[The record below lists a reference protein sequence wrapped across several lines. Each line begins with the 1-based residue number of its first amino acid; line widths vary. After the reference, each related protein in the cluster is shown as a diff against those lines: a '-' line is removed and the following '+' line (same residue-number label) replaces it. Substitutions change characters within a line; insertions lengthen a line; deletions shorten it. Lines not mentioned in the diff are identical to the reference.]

1 MKYNFARLHL
11 KDFSYFCFCQFILIQ
26 KNQQA
31 MRSLLL
37 FFLFLGYGM
46 GFAQTN
52 DADYA
57 RENYK
62 KREVYITMRDG
73 VRLFTSIYLPKDSTR
88 KYPILLQRTP
98 YSVAPYGAEKMKAL
112 IGPSAELM
120 RDGYIVVY
128 QDVRGRWMS
137 EGDFVEMRP
146 HIDNKTAGS
155 IDESTDTYDTIEW
168 LVKNLSYNTGKVGM
182 WGISYPGFYASAGL
196 MANHPA
202 LVASSPQ
209 APMADL
215 WRDDSYHNGAF
226 MLPHNLGF
234 YPFFT
239 NRTDNKPTQ
248 AYNKPFNFGTPDGYK
263 FYLNLGPLKNSLN
276 YTESL
281 GKDPYWKANLDHPNY
296 DDFWKARNI
305 LNHHNGIK
313 HAVMVVGGW
322 YDAEDLYGT
331 FKTYQSI
338 EQKNP
343 GINNIFVVGPW
354 VHGGWSRGDG
364 DILGNVNFGQKTS
377 SYYRES
383 IEKKFFNYYLK
394 GQGDNVFAEALMY
407 ETGTNKWRNFTEW
420 PPKAAKE
427 KNLYLNA
434 NYKLS
439 FEEPQEKK
447 SSSSY
452 ISDPSKPVP
461 SSDYIT
467 SGMPREYM
475 VDDQR
480 HASRR
485 PDVLTFQTDILNDDV
500 TLAGNIWANL
510 KVSTTGT
517 DADFIVKVI
526 DVYPDDAKDNPNTA
540 KNMKMAGYQQM
551 VRSEAMRGKFRKSVE
566 TPVPFKPNKVEDV
579 SFELQDV
586 LHTFQKGHRI
596 MVQIQST
603 FFPIIDRNPQKF
615 VPNINY
621 ADYSDFQTATQTIYH
636 EKKNASFLKV
646 RVLN

>member
-1 MKYNFARLHL
+1 
-11 KDFSYFCFCQFILIQ
+11 
-26 KNQQA
+26 
-31 MRSLLL
+31 MRSILLICLLL
-37 FFLFLGYGM
+37 CTGLVS
-46 GFAQTN
+46 AQNT
-52 DADYA
+52 DTDYVKD
-57 RENYK
+57 NYK
-62 KREVYITMRDG
+62 KREIYISMRDG
-73 VRLFTSIYLPKDSTR
+73 VRLFTSIYLPKDST
-88 KYPILLQRTP
+88 KSYPIMLQRTP
-98 YSVAPYGAEKMKAL
+98 YSAAPYGEGKLKTAV
-112 IGPSAELM
+112 GPSAELM
-120 RDGYIVVY
+120 RDGYIFVY

-146 HIDNKTAGS
+146 HIDTKTDKS
-155 IDESTDTYDTIEW
+155 QIDESTDTYDTIDW

-182 WGISYPGFYASAGL
+182 WGISYPGFYTSAGL
-196 MANHPA
+196 MSTHPA

-226 MLPHNLGF
+226 MLPHNFGF

-248 AYNKPFNFGTPDGYK
+248 SFGKRFDFGTPDGYQ
-263 FYLNLGPLKNSLN
+263 FYLNLGPMKNSLK
-276 YTESL
+276 YTETL
-281 GKDPYWKANLDHPNY
+281 GNDPYWRANLDHPNY
-296 DDFWKARNI
+296 DDFWKSRNI

-343 GINNIFVVGPW
+343 GITNIFVVGPW
-354 VHGGWSRGDG
+354 VHGGWARGDG
-364 DILGNVNFGQKTS
+364 DVLGNVSFGQKTS
-377 SYYRES
+377 TYYREN
-383 IEKKFFNYYLK
+383 IERKFFNYYLK
-394 GQGDNVFAEALMY
+394 GQGDSVFAEALMY

-420 PPKAAKE
+420 PPKVAKE
-427 KNLYLNA
+427 RNLYFGA
-434 NYKLS
+434 NGKLS
-439 FEEPQEKK
+439 FSEPSEKK
-447 SSSSY
+447 SASEY
-452 ISDPSKPVP
+452 ISDPAKPVP

-480 HASRR
+480 FASRR
-485 PDVLTFQTDILNDDV
+485 PDVLTFQTDILDKDI

-510 KVSTTGT
+510 KVAITGT

-526 DVYPDDAKDNPNTA
+526 DVYPDDAKDNANTA
-540 KNMKMAGYQQM
+540 KHIKMAGYQQM
-551 VRSEAMRGKFRKSVE
+551 VRSEAMRGKFRKSFE
-566 TPVPFKPNKVEDV
+566 TPVPFKPNKVEEV

-596 MVQIQST
+596 MVQVQST

-615 VPNINY
+615 VPNINF
-621 ADYSDFQTATQTIYH
+621 ADYSDFQKATHKVFH
-636 EKKNASFLKV
+636 EKKNASYLKV
-646 RVLN
+646 RVLE

>member
-1 MKYNFARLHL
+1 MR
-11 KDFSYFCFCQFILIQ
+11 SFILLC
-26 KNQQA
+26 
-31 MRSLLL
+31 LLL
-37 FFLFLGYGM
+37 CSGSI
-46 GFAQTN
+46 FAQN
-52 DADYA
+52 ADADYV
-57 RENYK
+57 RDNYK
-62 KREVYITMRDG
+62 KREIYITMRDG
-73 VRLFTSIYLPKDSTR
+73 VRLFTSVYLPKDSTR
-88 KYPILLQRTP
+88 NYPIMLQRTP
-98 YSVAPYGAEKMKAL
+98 YSVAPYGEGKLKAL
-112 IGPSAELM
+112 VGPSAELM
-120 RDGYIVVY
+120 QDGYIFVY

-137 EGDFVEMRP
+137 EGEFVEMRP
-146 HIDNKTAGS
+146 HIDNKSGNTI

-168 LVKNLSYNTGKVGM
+168 LTKNISYNTGKVGM
-182 WGISYPGFYASAGL
+182 WGISYPGFYASVGL
-196 MANHPA
+196 MSTHPA

-226 MLPHNLGF
+226 MLPHNFGF
-234 YPFFT
+234 YPGFT

-248 AYNKPFNFGTPDGYK
+248 SYGKRFDFGTPDGYK
-263 FYLNLGPLKNSLN
+263 FYLNLGPMKNSLN

-281 GKDPYWKANLDHPNY
+281 GKDPYWRANLDHPNY
-296 DDFWKARNI
+296 DEFWKSRNI
-305 LNHHNGIK
+305 LNHHKGIK

-343 GINNIFVVGPW
+343 GITNIFVVGPW
-354 VHGGWSRGDG
+354 VHGGWARGDG
-364 DILGNVNFGQKTS
+364 DVLGNVNFGQKTS
-377 SYYRES
+377 LYYRAS
-383 IEKKFFNYYLK
+383 IERKFFNYYLK

-420 PPKAAKE
+420 PPKIAKE
-427 KNLYLNA
+427 RNLYMGA
-434 NYKLS
+434 NGKLS
-439 FEEPQEKK
+439 FSEPDEKK
-447 SSSSY
+447 SATSY
-452 ISDPSKPVP
+452 ISDPGKPVP

-485 PDVLTFQTDILNDDV
+485 PDVLTFQTDVLDKDV

-510 KVSTTGT
+510 KVAITGT

-551 VRSEAMRGKFRKSVE
+551 VRSEAMRGKFRKSFE
-566 TPVPFKPNKVEDV
+566 TPVPFKPNKVEEV

-615 VPNINY
+615 LPNIHF
-621 ADYSDFQTATQTIYH
+621 ADYSDFQTATHTIYH
-636 EKKNASFLKV
+636 EKKNASHLKV
-646 RVLN
+646 RVLE